1 MKAWAVLI
9 RRIKFSELNRTK
21 GIAKFVNDCLYDTK
35 TPVQLRDND
44 CRTAINGFPI
54 EVYMNDE
61 YLGIYNFNYDR
72 YSYKPYGYEE
82 TPNVLVYEINS
93 NSNTS
98 AGVI

>member
-1 MKAWAVLI
+1 
-9 RRIKFSELNRTK
+9 
-21 GIAKFVNDCLYDTK
+21 
-35 TPVQLRDND
+35 
-44 CRTAINGFPI
+44 
-54 EVYMNDE
+54 MNNE

-82 TPNVLVYEINS
+82 TPNMLVYEINS